1 LRRRRAA
8 GKDQRMTRIA
18 APSGRLSRRRFVGG
32 VAAAAGALV
41 ARRAGAQSAGAS
53 ATDSAAILTVST
65 WGGVTQD
72 AIKAHMQPLF
82 ERQTGARLAFDI
94 GNQGV
99 RYNKLLAQRA
109 NPPADVFFS
118 TEEALI
124 AGHRAGLLT
133 PANRANLPNLADL
146 APWALT
152 VKDFGSESTV
162 AGVPYSLLSLVLAYN
177 PEIVKVK
184 PTSWSDLWRPEFQ
197 GKLVM
202 PGPVHSLMPELV
214 VIATELAGGTA
225 GDPTPGLRKLAA
237 LRPAKLSLFWTDWA
251 PLAKSGD
258 VVAGPEFDYYIE
270 TMKSQGYPV
279 DSVIP
284 TEKGIAAPEY
294 VSVVKGTPRQPLAEA
309 FLNLTLDPTVQR
321 SLAIETYQGP
331 TNRTVQLEPAALA
344 RCACGARVDQ
354 LRFFDVAPF
363 VDARPAL
370 IERLNTEVLPQWGT
384 R

>member
-1 LRRRRAA
+1 
-8 GKDQRMTRIA
+8 MTRITV
-18 APSGRLSRRRFVGG
+18 PSTDLNRRGFVRG
-32 VAAAAGALV
+32 VAASCLGTTAGVLATGRAAAQP
-41 ARRAGAQSAGAS
+41 AGP
-53 ATDSAAILTVST
+53 ATLTIST

-72 AIKAHMQPLF
+72 AIKAYVEPAF
-82 ERQTGARLAFDI
+82 ERQTGARLSFDI

-124 AGHRAGLLT
+124 AGHRAELLA
-133 PANRANLPNLADL
+133 PAHRSNLPNLAEL

-152 VKDFGSESTV
+152 VKDFGSDSTV
-162 AGVPYSLLSLVLAYN
+162 AGVPYALLSLVLAYN
-177 PEIVKVK
+177 PEIVKDK
-184 PTSWSDLWRPEFQ
+184 PTGWSDLWRPEFQ

-214 VIATELAGGTA
+214 VIANELAGGTP
-225 GDPTPGLRKLAA
+225 DDLSPGLRKLAA
-237 LRPAKLSLFWTDWA
+237 LKPAKLSLFWTDWA
-251 PLAKSGD
+251 PLDKSGD

-270 TMKSQGYPV
+270 TMKTQGYPI
-279 DSVIP
+279 DYIIP

-294 VSVVKGTPRQPLAEA
+294 VSVVRGTRQPALAET
-309 FLNLTLDPTVQR
+309 FLNLMLDPKVQR
-321 SLAIETYQGP
+321 ALAIETYQGP
-331 TNRTVQLEPAALA
+331 TNRTVQLTPAAMA

-363 VDARPAL
+363 IDARPAL
-370 IERLNTEVLPQWGT
+370 LERLNTEVLPQWGT